1 MGRPSPFR
9 SRVALMLTLEGQK
22 VWCEQGAGM
31 ADNWSGYRRRL
42 GEAVSEYIEFLK
54 ADGKAFSTI
63 DGRKIALNRM
73 LKVLGSDIYV
83 HSLEPQHMTRV
94 WTETKK
100 NRSANTTTIDY
111 QAYKLFIAWCEDYKY
126 RARFESPLKHI
137 SRPVPFYPE
146 RRRVPQEKFPELLT
160 AASTNPRDRMFVA
173 CGLYILGRKVE
184 MSHIQWGDIDRT
196 AGEIILTRFK
206 TKDDD
211 ILPISTELEAELDY
225 YEDWYR
231 WVTDTGKN
239 QQLNPSW
246 YLCAA
251 KTRPQWI
258 GPDWSGGFLRPDR
271 LIDKQS
277 GTDLVKKALGAIG
290 FELRNPLDGKSRFEG
305 AHTLRRSGARALYDT
320 LVTMGHDG
328 ALRVVMAM
336 LGHSSILQTEKY
348 IGLSLD
354 KKARNDLLRGHVMYP
369 KAAEAKNEFVRKLGT
384 QYGHLR
390 VVS

>member
-1 MGRPSPFR
+1 
-9 SRVALMLTLEGQK
+9 
-22 VWCEQGAGM
+22 M

-42 GEAVSEYIEFLK
+42 GEAVPEYIEFLK

-73 LKVLGSDIYV
+73 LRVLGTEMYV
-83 HSLEPQHMTRV
+83 HSLEPHHMTKV

-100 NRSANTTTIDY
+100 DRSANSCAIDY
-111 QAYKLFIAWCEDYKY
+111 QAYKLWIAWCEDYKY

-137 SRPVPFYPE
+137 ARPVTFYPE
-146 RRRVPQEKFPELLT
+146 RRRVPAEKFPELLT
-160 AASTNPRDRMFVA
+160 AASPFPRDRMFVA

-184 MSHIQWGDIDRT
+184 MSHIQWGDIDRN

-206 TKDDD
+206 TKEDD
-211 ILPISTELEAELDY
+211 ILPISSELEAELDY

-231 WVTDTGKN
+231 FVTDTPMN
-239 QQLNPSW
+239 QQLKPNW

-251 KTRPQWI
+251 STRPQWI
-258 GPDWSGGFLRPDR
+258 GPEWSRGFLRPDI

-277 GTDLVKKALGAIG
+277 GTDLVKKALTGIG
-290 FELRNPLDGKSRFEG
+290 FELRNPKTGKSMFEG

-320 LVTMGHDG
+320 LVAMGHDG

-336 LGHSSILQTEKY
+336 LGHSSIMQTERY

-354 KKARNDLLRGHVMYP
+354 KKLRNDLLRGKVMYP
-369 KAAEAKNEFVRKLGT
+369 KAAEAKPAFVRKLN
-384 QYGHLR
+384 QRYGGLR
-390 VVS
+390 IVS